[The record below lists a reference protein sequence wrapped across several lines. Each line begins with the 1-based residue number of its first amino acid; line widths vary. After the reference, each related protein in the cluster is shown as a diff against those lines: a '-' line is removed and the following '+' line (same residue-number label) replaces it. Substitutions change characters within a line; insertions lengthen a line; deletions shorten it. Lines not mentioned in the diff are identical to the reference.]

1 MSVATIEYRA
11 GSTATERRT
20 RDVKD
25 VDVWLTHAASL
36 RRVFATQYV
45 PRHRAEDAAI

>member
-1 MSVATIEYRA
+1 MSVATIDYRT

-20 RDVKD
+20 QDVKD
-25 VDVWLTHAASL
+25 VDVWLTHAASW

-45 PRHRAEDAAI
+45 ARHRAEDLLV